1 MNSLKNEGSAKN
13 SSLNNDALNLLMVII
28 AALLVILIVT
38 GVYLAA
44 VGISSRANGGKEN
57 NGGEGEGIM
66 SSTDATYPFRQDITV
81 LSPEYDDN
89 SSLVISSSEIHSDY
103 ALLIDVTNNKVIASR
118 KYEQIIY
125 PASMTKVMTLIV
137 AIESLPYESSMDEVI
152 TVSES
157 VVKAMAREGAS
168 GYGFK
173 AGDKLTVR
181 ELLYAAILQS
191 DGVACI
197 ELANYIAGSEDNFVK
212 LMNDKAAEM
221 GLTKT
226 NFTNCTGLHSK
237 SHFSTC
243 KEIAMIM
250 SYAMQN
256 TFCANILSAKS
267 YVLSSNFRA
276 DGYTYTLYHATLT
289 TRFDNLRPTF
299 STVNVVGAKSGWTG
313 SESGY
318 CMVSFAIG
326 KNNNKYLLVTANAP
340 GKNDAVADME
350 TIYNAYAK

>member
-1 MNSLKNEGSAKN
+1 MKKWLDDPKNLFA
-13 SSLNNDALNLLMVII
+13 LLMTASVI
-28 AALLVILIVT
+28 AMLT

-44 VGISSRANGGKEN
+44 VGIASRS
-57 NGGEGEGIM
+57 NGGEEESEGEGVM
-66 SSTDATYPFRQDITV
+66 SSTDATYPFRQQITV
-81 LSPEYDDN
+81 TAPEYSD
-89 SSLVISSSEIHSDY
+89 STSLVIPSSEIKSDF
-103 ALLIDVTNNKVIASR
+103 ALLVDVTDGKVIASR
-118 KYEQIIY
+118 NYQKLIY

-157 VVKAMAREGAS
+157 VVKAMAKEGAS

-181 ELLYAAILQS
+181 ELLYAVILQS

-197 ELANYIAGSEDNFVK
+197 ELANYIAGSEENFVK
-212 LMNDKAAEM
+212 LMNEKATEM

-243 KEIAMIM
+243 EEIAMIM

-256 TFCANILSAKS
+256 THCANILAAKS
-267 YVLSSNFRA
+267 LVLSSNFRA
-276 DGYTYTLYHATLT
+276 DGYTYTLYHATLASK
-289 TRFDNLRPTF
+289 FDELRPSF
-299 STVNVVGAKSGWTG
+299 NKVNVVGAKSGWTG
-313 SESGY
+313 SDSGY
-318 CMVSFAIG
+318 CMVSFATD
-326 KNNNKYLLVTANAP
+326 KNNRKYVLVTASAP
-340 GKNDAVADME
+340 GKNDAITDMQ
-350 TIYNAYAK
+350 TVYNSFIK

>member
-13 SSLNNDALNLLMVII
+13 SSLNNDFLNLLMVII

-44 VGISSRANGGKEN
+44 VGISSRANGGEETD
-57 NGGEGEGIM
+57 GDGVM
-66 SSTDATYPFRQDITV
+66 SSTDATYPFKQQITV
-81 LSPEYDDN
+81 QVPEYEDN
-89 SSLVISSSEIHSDY
+89 VSLVISSGEINSDY
-103 ALLIDVTNNKVIASR
+103 ALLIDVTENKVVASR

-137 AIESLPYESSMDEVI
+137 AVENLPYESSMDEVI
-152 TVSES
+152 TISES
-157 VVKAMAREGAS
+157 VVKAMAKEGAS

-181 ELLYAAILQS
+181 ELLYATILQS

-197 ELANYIAGSEDNFVK
+197 ELANYVAGSEENFVK
-212 LMNDKAAEM
+212 LMNEKAAEM

-226 NFTNCTGLHSK
+226 NFTNCTGLHSQ

-267 YVLSSNFRA
+267 HVLSSDFRA
-276 DGYTYTLYHATLT
+276 DEYTYTLYHATLT
-289 TRFDNLRPTF
+289 TKFDDLRPSF
-299 STVNVVGAKSGWTG
+299 NTVDVLGAKSGWTG
-313 SESGY
+313 SDSGY
-318 CMVSFAIG
+318 CMVSFATG
-326 KNNNKYLLVTANAP
+326 ENNHRYVLVTANAP
-340 GKNDAVADME
+340 GKNDAVTDME

>member
-1 MNSLKNEGSAKN
+1 MSSFKNEGSAKN
-13 SSLNNDALNLLMVII
+13 SSLNNDFLNLLIVII

-44 VGISSRANGGKEN
+44 VGISSRANGGEEESD
-57 NGGEGEGIM
+57 GEGVM
-66 SSTDATYPFRQDITV
+66 SSADATYPFRQQITV
-81 LSPEYDDN
+81 QAPEYEDN
-89 SSLVISSSEIHSDY
+89 VSLVISSSEINSDY
-103 ALLIDVTNNKVIASR
+103 ALLIDVTDGKVIASR

-137 AIESLPYESSMDEVI
+137 AIESLPYDSSMDEVI

-157 VVKAMAREGAS
+157 VVKAMAKEGAS

-181 ELLYAAILQS
+181 ELLYAVILQS

-197 ELANYIAGSEDNFVK
+197 ELANYVAGSEENFVK
-212 LMNDKAAEM
+212 LMNEKAAEM

-256 TFCANILSAKS
+256 THCANILSAKS
-267 YVLSSNFRA
+267 HVLSSDFRS
-276 DGYTYTLYHATLT
+276 DEYTYTLYHATLASK
-289 TRFDNLRPTF
+289 FDELRPSF
-299 STVNVVGAKSGWTG
+299 NTVSVIGAKSGWTG
-313 SESGY
+313 SDSGY
-318 CMVSFAIG
+318 CMVSFATD
-326 KNNNKYLLVTANAP
+326 KSNRKYVLVTASAP
-340 GKNDAVADME
+340 GKNDAITDMQ